1 MGDGGTAPSETQPR
15 KLMLCFLVNKKLK
28 PLKNKQFYCSP
39 GMSKKKSSRNPLKP
53 SFQYV
58 LTNHTPLIVLN

>member
-1 MGDGGTAPSETQPR
+1 MGDGGTAPRETQPR

-39 GMSKKKSSRNPLKP
+39 GMSKKR
-53 SFQYV
+53 V
-58 LTNHTPLIVLN
+58 LETPPNHLFNMY